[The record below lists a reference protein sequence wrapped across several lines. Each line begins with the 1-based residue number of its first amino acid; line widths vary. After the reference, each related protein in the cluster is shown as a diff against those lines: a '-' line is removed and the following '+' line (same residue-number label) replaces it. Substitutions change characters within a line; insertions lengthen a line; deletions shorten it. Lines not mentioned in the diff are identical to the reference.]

1 MMKILITAF
10 LLSTTLLLSC
20 SKYRLYKDAVI
31 IYKSCCNEY
40 LIQLTEGPHYL
51 DTLLKPEYLED
62 KFEVDLLEVE
72 LLYIVTDSLTYCNL
86 PGITPVISINNI
98 INRR

>member
-1 MMKILITAF
+1 MMKILIPTF

-20 SKYRLYKDAVI
+20 SKYRLHKDAII

-72 LLYIVTDSLTYCNL
+72 LLYTVTDSLTYCNL
-86 PGITPVISINNI
+86 PGSTPVI
-98 INRR
+98 

>member
-1 MMKILITAF
+1 
-10 LLSTTLLLSC
+10 
-20 SKYRLYKDAVI
+20 
-31 IYKSCCNEY
+31 

-62 KFEVDLLEVE
+62 KFEIDLLEVE

-86 PGITPVISINNI
+86 SGSTPIISINNI
-98 INRR
+98 KKK